1 MYSGSV
7 LQNTSIRTFIQP
19 TIKTNRNICMCK
31 VLSRK
36 SNPFHTFSL
45 CIFTDHETQSTVEFL
60 RKSLST
66 IKENHGHLLKLLER
80 GFQSMESVKVM
91 IGLSEI
97 IQQKYGELILQY
109 QEYAF
114 RHDCENLLWKMAFHN
129 IITQFR

>member
-1 MYSGSV
+1 MYS
-7 LQNTSIRTFIQP
+7 QSIVTHSYLHLSMHPSRH
-19 TIKTNRNICMCK
+19 RNICMNK
-31 VLSRK
+31 ILPRK
-36 SNPFHTFSL
+36 CNPVHILSL
-45 CIFTDHETQSTVEFL
+45 CIFIDQETQSTVAFL
-60 RKSLST
+60 KKSLST

-114 RHDCENLLWKMAFHN
+114 RHDCENMLWKMAFHN

>member
-1 MYSGSV
+1 MHPS
-7 LQNTSIRTFIQP
+7 RH
-19 TIKTNRNICMCK
+19 RNICMNK
-31 VLSRK
+31 ILSRK
-36 SNPFHTFSL
+36 YYPVQILSL
-45 CIFTDHETQSTVEFL
+45 CIFIDHETQSTVAFL
-60 RKSLST
+60 KKSLST

-114 RHDCENLLWKMAFHN
+114 RHDCENIMWKMAFHN